1 MAERYYKGTWTFNLF
16 VLKGDDPV
24 WKGYL
29 YTVVLSVA
37 ALVAAVADSQYWY
50 NLNLV
55 GLRLKT
61 ALSTAIYKKSLL
73 LSNTSRKEKTGE
85 LL

>member
-1 MAERYYKGTWTFNLF
+1 LPQ
-16 VLKGDDPV
+16 GDDPV

-37 ALVAAVADSQYWY
+37 AMVAAVADSQYWY

-55 GLRLKT
+55 GLRIKT
-61 ALSTAIYKKSLL
+61 ALSTAIYKKSLQ
-73 LSNTSRKEKTGE
+73 LSNASRKDKTGDGFTFTVHVN
-85 LL
+85 L